1 MVLQDWPF
9 FQSSGK
15 RFVRAAFVIMV
26 SAVAFAVLALAS
38 GCSVNSATG
47 KTQFTALMSPD
58 EERAIGAR
66 EHPGILAALGGEV
79 KDPALTARVRAVGG
93 ALAAAAFPGHGQ
105 VGEKGGQ
112 GACCQFFI
120 LDTPMVNAFAMP
132 GGYVYVTRG
141 LLALTS
147 SEAELAA
154 VLAHEI
160 GHIAA
165 RHAAERYSHGAVS
178 GIAAAVVAVAANAPG
193 LADGAA
199 GVGSDLYARSWSQAQ
214 EGEADDLGLKYLE
227 AAGYDPVE
235 MVAILDNIERFSRFE
250 QGGAVAGSGYFSTH
264 PRTQDRVAQI
274 RKQAAMVGAKQKAGS
289 EAGDTENNKS
299 HAAWLATLEGL
310 IWGQSAAQ
318 GFVRGREF
326 FHPAGDFAFT
336 APEGFRLVN
345 RADEVAI
352 LGPGSGGSVPG
363 SSPGSGGVVA
373 IFDAVADGTGAAPSA
388 YLTGQWMKGEEIENL
403 RDITISGHRAATA
416 SFAGTV
422 DGRPAIIRLVAVS
435 WAPGRIFRFQIS
447 IPENAS
453 PAMLEAL
460 RRMTYSLRP
469 LGLAD
474 RARAQEWKLHAVVAR
489 EGDTVQSLSAAMGF
503 MDRPSETFGVLNGLT
518 SLSEPLRAGRS
529 YKTVI
534 ESGSP

>member
-9 FQSSGK
+9 FQSPGK
-15 RFVRAAFVIMV
+15 HFVRAAVVIML
-26 SAVAFAVLALAS
+26 SAAAFAVLALSS

-58 EERAIGAR
+58 EERTIGAR
-66 EHPGILAALGGEV
+66 EHPGILAALGGEI
-79 KDPALTARVRAVGG
+79 KDSVLTARVRAVGG
-93 ALAAAAFPGHGQ
+93 ALAAVAFPGQ
-105 VGEKGGQ
+105 KGGEGGQAQ
-112 GACCQFFI
+112 GTCCQFFI

-141 LLALTS
+141 LLALTN

-193 LADGAA
+193 LAEGAA

-235 MVAILDNIERFSRFE
+235 MVAILDNIERFSLFE
-250 QGGAVAGSGYFSTH
+250 QGGAVAAESGAGYFSTH

-274 RKQAAMVGAKQKAGS
+274 RKQAAMSAPEKKTGGADADKEK
-289 EAGDTENNKS
+289 KS
-299 HAAWLATLEGL
+299 HAAWLAMLEGL
-310 IWGQSAAQ
+310 VWGQSAAQ

-352 LGPGSGGSVPG
+352 LGPGSGG
-363 SSPGSGGVVA
+363 VVA
-373 IFDAVADGTGAAPSA
+373 IFDAVADGTGATPSA
-388 YLTGQWMKGEEIENL
+388 YLSGQWMKGETIENL

-422 DGRPAIIRLVAVS
+422 DGHPAIIRLVAVS

-447 IPENAS
+447 IPESAS
-453 PAMLEAL
+453 PEMLEAL

-489 EGDTVQSLSAAMGF
+489 EGDTARSLSTAMGF

-518 SLSEPLRAGRS
+518 TLSAPLNAGRS

-534 ESGSP
+534 ESGGP